1 MRQIEQ
7 TIARRDDERGRGGAL
22 SRGARGG
29 TPRKTITGAEG
40 TGRGAFPGTFGQAGG
55 LGAATLLLAACQIL
69 SPTPDPR
76 IPEERSVAE
85 ADIETGRARPSR
97 PLVVVHDDPYVDSD
111 RVAYAGAAWLHEL
124 VEIRVSGLPLD
135 LCLQKALAQLDEVP
149 SVVFAH
155 DVAQRELPVT
165 LDHEGT
171 FRDFLNLLAEASGLG
186 WEEKSGALH
195 WMAEVASTFEIH
207 RVPGDLSWSMSTV
220 ESDRSAT
227 VQAGGGG
234 GGGSSGGVRATPRTG
249 GEITLNSNASFWQ
262 GLEETLIR
270 LLGVENPAPI
280 IDRSTGTVVVR
291 GPAGRVREAGGYIGA
306 LNHWLARQVLL
317 EIQLVT
323 VTLSDSQSAGIDWQ
337 LVYQA
342 VTDQGSPERPGS
354 VEPGGRSGFA
364 DALARASGMD
374 AASVGIE
381 FGDGHAFHG
390 TEVVLRALAAQ
401 GETSLRNSPRVV
413 ALNGQAAQMQ
423 VLNDRGILAGV
434 DVTTR
439 ETVAVV
445 TEVDLQPGVVSTGM
459 SLTIVPK
466 IVGDR
471 VFLHAAIS
479 VSDLVSLESAGSG
492 DQSIQLP
499 TVERSQFFQSAR
511 LRSGETLAL
520 GGLLARRGATGS
532 RGIVRWPW
540 LTARSSEYSSTET
553 VLLITPT
560 LLDRPA
566 PDEDLLL

>member
-7 TIARRDDERGRGGAL
+7 TITRSGSLGAFGKAGAL
-22 SRGARGG
+22 G
-29 TPRKTITGAEG
+29 PV
-40 TGRGAFPGTFGQAGG
+40 AF
-55 LGAATLLLAACQIL
+55 LLAACQVL
-69 SPTPDPR
+69 SPAPDPR
-76 IPEERSVAE
+76 IPEARSDAQ
-85 ADIETGRARPSR
+85 ADIETSRSRPSR
-97 PLVVVHDDPYVDSD
+97 PLVVAHDAPYVDSD
-111 RVAYAGAAWLHEL
+111 RVAYAGSAWLSEP

-135 LCLQKALAQLDEVP
+135 LCLQKALAQLDDAP

-155 DVAQRELPVT
+155 DVGQRELPVT
-165 LDHEGT
+165 LDHEGA

-195 WMAEVASTFEIH
+195 WMAEVTRTFEIH
-207 RVPGDLSWSMSTV
+207 RIPGDLSWTMSTV
-220 ESDRSAT
+220 EADRTAT
-227 VQAGGGG
+227 VQAGAGA
-234 GGGSSGGVRATPRTG
+234 GGSTGGVRATPRAG
-249 GEITLNSNASFWQ
+249 SEITLNSNASFWE
-262 GLEETLIR
+262 GLESTLLR
-270 LLGVENPAPI
+270 LLGDENPGPI
-280 IDRSTGTVVVR
+280 IDRSTGTVVLR
-291 GPAGRVREAGGYIGA
+291 GPARRVREAGRYIDA
-306 LNHWLARQVLL
+306 LNRWLGRQVLL

-342 VTDQGSPERPGS
+342 VTDQGAAERPGG

-364 DALARASGMD
+364 DALARASGID
-374 AASVGIE
+374 AGSIGVE
-381 FGDGHAFHG
+381 FGVGHAFHG

-401 GETSLRNSPRVV
+401 GETTLRNSPRVV

-445 TEVDLQPGVVSTGM
+445 TEVELEPGVVSTGI
-459 SLTIVPK
+459 SLTILPK

-479 VSDLVSLESAGSG
+479 VSDLVSLESAGRG

-499 TVERSQFFQSAR
+499 TVDRSQFFQSAR

-540 LTARSSEYSSTET
+540 LTAKSSEYSSTET

>member
-7 TIARRDDERGRGGAL
+7 TLARQTLPRTLGKV
-22 SRGARGG
+22 G
-29 TPRKTITGAEG
+29 T
-40 TGRGAFPGTFGQAGG
+40 
-55 LGAATLLLAACQIL
+55 LGSVALLLAACAML

-76 IPEERSVAE
+76 IPEAKSAAE
-85 ADIETGRARPSR
+85 AEIETSRSRPSR
-97 PLVVVHDDPYVDSD
+97 PLVVVHDEPYVDSG
-111 RVAYAGAAWLHEL
+111 RVAYAGAAWMHES

-135 LCLQKALAQLDEVP
+135 LCLAKALAQLNEAP

-155 DVAQRELPVT
+155 DVTQRDVPVT
-165 LDHEGT
+165 LDHEGA
-171 FRDFLNLLAEASGLG
+171 FRDFLDLLAEASGLG

-195 WMAEVASTFEIH
+195 WMAEVTRTFEIH

-220 ESDRSAT
+220 ESDQSAT
-227 VQAGGGG
+227 VQAGAGA
-234 GGGSSGGVRATPRTG
+234 GGSTGGVRATPQAG
-249 GEITLNSNASFWQ
+249 SEITLNSNASFWD
-262 GLEETLIR
+262 GLEATLVP
-270 LLGVENPAPI
+270 LMGDDNPRPI

-291 GPAGRVREAGGYIGA
+291 GAAGRVREAGRYIEA
-306 LNHWLARQVLL
+306 LNRWLARQVLL

-323 VTLSDSQSAGIDWQ
+323 VTLSDSQSSGIDWQ

-342 VTDQGSPERPGS
+342 VTDEGEPERPGD
-354 VEPGGRSGFA
+354 VEPAGRSDFA
-364 DALARASGMD
+364 DALARASGID

-381 FGDGHAFHG
+381 FGEGHAFRG

-445 TEVDLQPGVVSTGM
+445 TEVELEPGVVSTGI
-459 SLTIVPK
+459 SLTILPK
-466 IVGDR
+466 IIGDR

-479 VSDLVSLESAGSG
+479 VSDLVSLESAGRG

-511 LRSGETLAL
+511 LSSGETLAL
-520 GGLLARRGATGS
+520 GGLLARRGSAAS

-540 LTARSSEYSSTET
+540 LRAASSEYSSTET

>member
-1 MRQIEQ
+1 MSGK
-7 TIARRDDERGRGGAL
+7 AGA
-22 SRGARGG
+22 
-29 TPRKTITGAEG
+29 
-40 TGRGAFPGTFGQAGG
+40 
-55 LGAATLLLAACQIL
+55 LGAACFLLSACALL
-69 SPTPDPR
+69 SPRTDPR
-76 IPEERSVAE
+76 IPEEKSVAE
-85 ADIETGRARPSR
+85 AEIETSRSRPSR
-97 PLVVVHDDPYVDSD
+97 PLVFVHDEPYVDSD
-111 RVAYAGAAWLHEL
+111 RVAYAGAAWLHEP

-135 LCLQKALAQLDEVP
+135 LCLAKALAQLNEAP

-155 DVAQRELPVT
+155 DVTQRDLPVT
-165 LDHEGT
+165 LDHEGA

-186 WEEKSGALH
+186 WEEKSGALR
-195 WMAEVASTFEIH
+195 WMAEVTRTFEIH

-227 VQAGGGG
+227 VQAGTGSGGA
-234 GGGSSGGVRATPRTG
+234 SGGVRATPLAG
-249 GEITLNSNASFWQ
+249 SEITLNSNASFWD
-262 GLEETLIR
+262 GLEETLVP
-270 LLGVENPAPI
+270 LMGDENPEPI

-291 GPAGRVREAGGYIGA
+291 GLAGRVREAGRYIDA
-306 LNHWLARQVLL
+306 LNRWLSRQVLL

-323 VTLSDSQSAGIDWQ
+323 VTLSDSQSTGIDWQ

-342 VTDQGSPERPGS
+342 VTDAGETERPGEA
-354 VEPGGRSGFA
+354 EPTGRSGFA
-364 DALARASGMD
+364 DALARATGID
-374 AASVGIE
+374 AASVGVE
-381 FGDGHAFHG
+381 FGEGHAFHG

-423 VLNDRGILAGV
+423 VLNDKAILAGV

-445 TEVDLQPGVVSTGM
+445 TEVELEPGVVSTGI
-459 SLTIVPK
+459 SLTILPK

-511 LRSGETLAL
+511 LSSGETLAM

-540 LTARSSEYSSTET
+540 LTAKSSEYSSTET

>member
-7 TIARRDDERGRGGAL
+7 TIARRAVAGG
-22 SRGARGG
+22 GG
-29 TPRKTITGAEG
+29 HG
-40 TGRGAFPGTFGQAGG
+40 TLPGTFGKVGG
-55 LGAATLLLAACQIL
+55 LGAAAFLLAACQML
-69 SPTPDPR
+69 SPVPDPR
-76 IPEERSVAE
+76 IPEAKTDAA
-85 ADIETGRARPSR
+85 ADIETSRSRPSR
-97 PLVVVHDDPYVDSD
+97 PLVVVHDSPYVDSG
-111 RVAYAGAAWLHEL
+111 RVAYAGAAWLHEP
-124 VEIRVSGLPLD
+124 VEIRVSEIPLD
-135 LCLQKALAQLDEVP
+135 LCLRKALAQLNDAP

-155 DVAQRELPVT
+155 DVAERELPVT
-165 LDHEGT
+165 LDHEGA

-195 WMAEVASTFEIH
+195 WMAEVTRTFEIH
-207 RVPGDLSWSMSTV
+207 RVPGDVTWTMSTI

-227 VQAGGGG
+227 VQAGAGA
-234 GGGSSGGVRATPRTG
+234 GGSSGGVRATPRTG
-249 GEITLNSNASFWQ
+249 SEITLTSDASFWE
-262 GLEETLIR
+262 GLRATL
-270 LLGVENPAPI
+270 LSLMGDDNPEPI
-280 IDRSTGTVVVR
+280 IDRSTGTVVIR
-291 GPAGRVREAGGYIGA
+291 GPAGRVREAGRYIDA
-306 LNHWLARQVLL
+306 LNGWLTRQVLL

-323 VTLSDSQSAGIDWQ
+323 VTLSDSQSTGIDWQ

-342 VTDQGSPERPGS
+342 VTDQGVAERPG
-354 VEPGGRSGFA
+354 EPEPAGRSGFA

-374 AASVGIE
+374 AASFGVE
-381 FGDGHAFHG
+381 FGEGHAFHG

-445 TEVDLQPGVVSTGM
+445 TEVELEPGVVSTGM
-459 SLTIVPK
+459 SLTILPK

-492 DQSIQLP
+492 DRSIQLP

-540 LTARSSEYSSTET
+540 LTAKSSEYSSTET

>member
-7 TIARRDDERGRGGAL
+7 TVI
-22 SRGARGG
+22 
-29 TPRKTITGAEG
+29 
-40 TGRGAFPGTFGQAGG
+40 PGTFVRIGG
-55 LGAATLLLAACQIL
+55 RIGALGAAAILLAACAIL
-69 SPTPDPR
+69 SPVPDPR
-76 IPEERSVAE
+76 IPDERSVAE
-85 ADIETGRARPSR
+85 GDIETSRARPSR
-97 PLVVVHDDPYVDSD
+97 SLVVEHEEPYVASA
-111 RVAYAGAAWLHEL
+111 RVAYAGSAWLHES
-124 VEIRVSGLPLD
+124 VDIRVSGLPFD
-135 LCLQKALAQLDEVP
+135 LCLAKALAQLNEAP

-155 DVAQRELPVT
+155 DVVEREVPVT
-165 LDHEGT
+165 LDHKGT
-171 FRDFLNLLAEASGLG
+171 FREFLNLLAEASGLG

-195 WMAEVASTFEIH
+195 WMAEVTRTFEIH

-220 ESDRSAT
+220 EPDQSAT
-227 VQAGGGG
+227 VQAGAGSGGA
-234 GGGSSGGVRATPRTG
+234 SGGVRATPQAG
-249 GEITLNSNASFWQ
+249 SEITLNSNASFWD
-262 GLEETLIR
+262 GLDETLLR
-270 LLGVENPAPI
+270 LLGDANPSPI

-291 GPAGRVREAGGYIGA
+291 GSAGRVREVGRYLEA
-306 LNHWLARQVLL
+306 LNRWLSRQVLL

-342 VTDQGSPERPGS
+342 VTDQGIPETPGS
-354 VEPGGRSGFA
+354 AEPAGRSGFA
-364 DALARASGMD
+364 SALARTSGID

-381 FGDGHAFHG
+381 FGEGHAFHG

-423 VLNDRGILAGV
+423 VLNDKAILAGV

-445 TEVDLQPGVVSTGM
+445 TEVELEPGVVSTGM
-459 SLTIVPK
+459 SLTILPK
-466 IVGDR
+466 IVGQR

-479 VSDLVSLESAGSG
+479 VSDLVNLESAGSG
-492 DQSIQLP
+492 EQSIQLP

-520 GGLLARRGATGS
+520 GGLLARRGATGT
-532 RGIVRWPW
+532 RGMVRWPW
-540 LTARSSEYSSTET
+540 LTAKSSEYSSTET

>member
-7 TIARRDDERGRGGAL
+7 TVGQPGYLDTLGKFGAL
-22 SRGARGG
+22 GFAV
-29 TPRKTITGAEG
+29 
-40 TGRGAFPGTFGQAGG
+40 F
-55 LGAATLLLAACQIL
+55 LLAACAVL
-69 SPTPDPR
+69 SPRTDPR
-76 IPEERSVAE
+76 IPEVQTVAE
-85 ADIETGRARPSR
+85 ADIEASYVRPSR
-97 PLVVVHDDPYVDSD
+97 PLVLLHDEPYLDTD
-111 RVAYAGAAWLHEL
+111 RVAYAGSAWLQEP
-124 VEIRVSGLPLD
+124 VEIRVSGLPFD
-135 LCLQKALAQLDEVP
+135 ICLAKAIEQLDDAP

-155 DVAQRELPVT
+155 DVAQRDLPVT
-165 LDHEGT
+165 LDHEGA

-195 WMAEVASTFEIH
+195 WMAEVTRTFEIH
-207 RVPGDLSWSMSTV
+207 RVPGDLSWTMSTV
-220 ESDRSAT
+220 ESDRSAA
-227 VQAGGGG
+227 VQAGTGG
-234 GGGSSGGVRATPRTG
+234 GGGSSGGVRATPRAG
-249 GEITLNSNASFWQ
+249 SEITLNSNASFWD
-262 GLEETLIR
+262 GLEATLLR
-270 LLGVENPAPI
+270 LLGADNPAPI
-280 IDRSTGTVVVR
+280 IDHSTGTVVVR
-291 GPAGRVREAGGYIGA
+291 GPAGRVREAGGYIDA
-306 LNHWLARQVLL
+306 LNRWLARQVLL

-323 VTLSDSQSAGIDWQ
+323 VTLSDSQSTGIDWQ

-342 VTDQGSPERPGS
+342 VTDQGGPERPGS
-354 VEPGGRSGFA
+354 AEPAGRSGFA
-364 DALARASGMD
+364 DALARASGID

-520 GGLLARRGATGS
+520 GGLLARRGATGA

-540 LTARSSEYSSTET
+540 LTAKSSEYSSTET

>member
-7 TIARRDDERGRGGAL
+7 TLARPGYLVTLGRFGAL
-22 SRGARGG
+22 GSAV
-29 TPRKTITGAEG
+29 
-40 TGRGAFPGTFGQAGG
+40 
-55 LGAATLLLAACQIL
+55 LLLAACAIL
-69 SPTPDPR
+69 SPGVDPR
-76 IPEERSVAE
+76 IPEAQTVAE
-85 ADIETGRARPSR
+85 ADIESSYVRPSR
-97 PLVVVHDDPYVDSD
+97 PLVLLHDDPYLDSD
-111 RVAYAGAAWLHEL
+111 RVAYAGAAWLHEP
-124 VEIRVSGLPLD
+124 VEIRVSGLPFD
-135 LCLQKALAQLDEVP
+135 ICLAKAIEQLDDAP

-155 DVAQRELPVT
+155 DVAQRELLVT
-165 LDHEGT
+165 LDHEGA

-186 WEEKSGALH
+186 WESKSGALH
-195 WMAEVASTFEIH
+195 WRAEVTRSFEIH

-220 ESDRSAT
+220 ETDQTAT
-227 VQAGGGG
+227 VQAGAGTGA
-234 GGGSSGGVRATPRTG
+234 SSGGVRATPRAG
-249 GEITLNSNASFWQ
+249 SEITLNSNASFWE
-262 GLEETLIR
+262 GLQDTLIR
-270 LLGVENPAPI
+270 LLGTENPAPI

-291 GPAGRVREAGGYIGA
+291 GPAGRVREAGGYIDA
-306 LNHWLARQVLL
+306 LNRWLARQVLL

-323 VTLSDSQSAGIDWQ
+323 VTLSDSQSTGIDWQ

-342 VTDQGSPERPGS
+342 VTEQGAPERPGE
-354 VEPGGRSGFA
+354 VEPAGRSGFA
-364 DALARASGMD
+364 DALARATGID
-374 AASVGIE
+374 AASIGVE
-381 FGDGHAFHG
+381 FGEGHAFHG

-423 VLNDRGILAGV
+423 VLNDRAILAGV

-445 TEVDLQPGVVSTGM
+445 TEVELEPGVVSTGM
-459 SLTIVPK
+459 SLTILPK

-492 DQSIQLP
+492 EQSIQLP

-540 LTARSSEYSSTET
+540 LTAKSSEFSSTET

>member
-7 TIARRDDERGRGGAL
+7 TIARPDYLDTLGKFGAL
-22 SRGARGG
+22 GSAV
-29 TPRKTITGAEG
+29 
-40 TGRGAFPGTFGQAGG
+40 F
-55 LGAATLLLAACQIL
+55 LLAACAVL
-69 SPTPDPR
+69 SPPADPR
-76 IPEERSVAE
+76 IPEAQTVAE
-85 ADIETGRARPSR
+85 ADIEASYVRPSR
-97 PLVVVHDDPYVDSD
+97 PLVLLHDEPYVDSD
-111 RVAYAGAAWLHEL
+111 RVTYAGSAWLHEP

-135 LCLQKALAQLDEVP
+135 ICLAKAIEQLNDAP

-155 DVAQRELPVT
+155 DVAQRDLPVT
-165 LDHEGT
+165 LDHEGA
-171 FRDFLNLLAEASGLG
+171 FRGFLDLLAEASGLG
-186 WEEKSGALH
+186 WEERSGALH
-195 WMAEVASTFEIH
+195 WMAEVTRTFEIH

-227 VQAGGGG
+227 VQAGAGG
-234 GGGSSGGVRATPRTG
+234 GGGSSGGVRATPRAG
-249 GEITLNSNASFWQ
+249 SEITLNSNASFWQ
-262 GLEETLIR
+262 GLEQTLVR
-270 LLGVENPAPI
+270 LLGADNPAPI
-280 IDRSTGTVVVR
+280 IDHSTGTVVVR
-291 GPAGRVREAGGYIGA
+291 GRVREAGGYIDA
-306 LNHWLARQVLL
+306 LNRWLARQVLL

-323 VTLSDSQSAGIDWQ
+323 VTLSDSQSTGIDWQ

-342 VTDQGSPERPGS
+342 VTDQGAPERPGS
-354 VEPGGRSGFA
+354 AEPAGGSGFA
-364 DALARASGMD
+364 DALARASGID

-423 VLNDRGILAGV
+423 VLNDRAILAGV
-434 DVTTR
+434 DVITR

-445 TEVDLQPGVVSTGM
+445 TEVDLQPGVV

-479 VSDLVSLESAGSG
+479 VSDLVSLESAGRG
-492 DQSIQLP
+492 EQSIQLP

-520 GGLLARRGATGS
+520 GGLLARRGATDS

-540 LTARSSEYSSTET
+540 LTAKSSEYSTTET